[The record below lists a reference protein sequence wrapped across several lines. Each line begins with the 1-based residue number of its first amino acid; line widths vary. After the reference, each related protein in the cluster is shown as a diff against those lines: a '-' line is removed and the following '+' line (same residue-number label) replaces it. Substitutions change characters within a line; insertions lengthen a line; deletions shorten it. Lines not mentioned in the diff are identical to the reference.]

1 MKNPSFFAILGYFW
15 LVFVIFI
22 VSHETWGK
30 IFGKNRVSRETLNAK
45 KYRKTQEIKEIKSR
59 V

>member
-30 IFGKNRVSRETLNAK
+30 IFGKIVFHVK
-45 KYRKTQEIKEIKSR
+45 H
-59 V
+59 